1 MSGFVIRDARA
12 ADAEAMLAIY
22 RPFVTDTTVSFEE
35 EPPSVA
41 EFERRIASAQE
52 KWAWLVAERD
62 GVILGYAYGTSYRPR
77 AAYRFSVETS
87 AYVNA
92 AHRGQGIG
100 RALYEA
106 LLRVLADKGYCTAYA
121 GIVLPND
128 ASIALHTAVGFTA
141 IGVFHRAGFKF
152 GAWRDV
158 SLWERVLRDQPL
170 GA

>member
-1 MSGFVIRDARA
+1 MGDFVIRDARA
-12 ADAEAMLAIY
+12 EDAEALLAIY

-35 EPPSVA
+35 EAPSLA

-77 AAYRFSVETS
+77 AAYRYAVETS

-92 AHRGQGIG
+92 AHRGQGVG
-100 RALYEA
+100 RALYER
-106 LLRVLADKGYCTAYA
+106 LLSVLADKGYCTAYA
-121 GIVLPND
+121 GIALPNG
-128 ASIALHTAVGFTA
+128 ASIALHKAVGFTA

-158 SLWERVLRDQPL
+158 SLWECVLRDQPL
-170 GA
+170 GV